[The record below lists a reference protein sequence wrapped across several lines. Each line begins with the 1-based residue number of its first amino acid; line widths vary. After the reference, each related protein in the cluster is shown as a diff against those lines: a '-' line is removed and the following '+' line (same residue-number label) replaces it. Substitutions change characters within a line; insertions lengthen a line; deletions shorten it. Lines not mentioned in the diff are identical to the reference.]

1 MTDLERCLEKHSF
14 LELSDIKYLQQFF
27 WSKYCN
33 SPDRPRTEIY
43 EKLYNDFVELEK
55 VTYPNGYSW

>member
-1 MTDLERCLEKHSF
+1 MTDLERCLERNQW

-27 WSKYCN
+27 WSKACN

-43 EKLYNDFVELEK
+43 KKLYNDFVELEK
-55 VTYPNGYSW
+55 VTYPNGKC

>member
-1 MTDLERCLEKHSF
+1 MTDLEGCLGSNQW

-27 WSKYCN
+27 WSKACN

-43 EKLYNDFVELEK
+43 TKLYRDFAELEK
-55 VTYPNGYSW
+55 VIYPTEED